1 MGEALER
8 FVGKPVKVCFNDGG
22 ELRVKHGVLISV
34 SDGFA
39 TLDTL
44 HGACAIR
51 ISEITKIQQT
61 TLSAGD
67 EYERKH
73 R

>member
-1 MGEALER
+1 MAEPFKC
-8 FVGKPVKVCFNDGG
+8 FVGKPVKVCFIDGR

-39 TLDTL
+39 TLDTP

-51 ISEITKIQQT
+51 ISEVTKIQQT
-61 TLSAGD
+61 TAPVRD
-67 EYERKH
+67 EH
-73 R
+73 G

>member
-8 FVGKPVKVCFNDGG
+8 FLNKQVKVVFKDGD

-39 TLDTL
+39 TLETAR
-44 HGACAIR
+44 GACAIR
-51 ISEITKIQQT
+51 IAEIIKIQQT
-61 TLSAGD
+61 APARS
-67 EYERKH
+67 R
-73 R
+73 